1 MLAQEELYAC
11 EGSVKILKPNDT
23 IHFTRNGMKVG
34 ELIDELMKF
43 DKELYVVVPTFDIS
57 NHEWL
62 NDDIHTVRQN
72 DYFEVELR

>member
-1 MLAQEELYAC
+1 MLAQEELYVGG
-11 EGSVKILKPNDT
+11 GSVKILKPNDT

-43 DKELYVVVPTFDIS
+43 DKELYVVMKTYDDCEEPVSSDIKFV
-57 NHEWL
+57 E
-62 NDDIHTVRQN
+62 QN